1 MPKLVIFDKDGTLIA
16 SHGNRPANAI
26 AEQQL
31 LPGVAEMCAAL
42 RAEGHTLAVASNQG
56 GVAWGFISEAEAQAL
71 VAHVAD
77 LVGASAW
84 EMCPH
89 HPGGRIAE
97 YAIECECRKPKPG
110 MLLSL
115 MERLGY
121 SADDTIYI
129 GDQES
134 DRQAA
139 QEAGVEFIHA
149 DDFFERGR

>member
-26 AEQQL
+26 AEQEL

-42 RAEGHTLAVASNQG
+42 RAEGHTLAIASNQG
-56 GVAWGFISEAEAQAL
+56 GVAFGFITASQAYGL
-71 VAHVAD
+71 VAHAAR
-77 LVGASAW
+77 LIGARDFAV
-84 EMCPH
+84 CPH
-89 HPGGRIAE
+89 HPQGKLEA

-139 QEAGVEFIHA
+139 REAGVEFIHA
-149 DDFFERGR
+149 NDFFDRGR